1 MKYVQGL
8 LKQIVDLEGELNA
21 LKIENQRL
29 KGAKR
34 TDAPTAARDLPD
46 MQEACAPVGC
56 RP

>member
-29 KGAKR
+29 KGAKG